1 MTRKRSGRWGAGV
14 CLVGLLQLVGQ
25 PVVSEEKTPAPAQLG
40 KTDPGAS
47 LMDSFALT
55 SRREPI
61 RIRSRD
67 LEFRYNEKRV
77 TYRGDVIVTQGETT
91 LKSDTLT
98 VTYED
103 QPKGQGG
110 AQAKTENSSFQQRL
124 EEIVAEGNVQITS
137 GDRRATSKK
146 AVFNETARTV
156 VLNGNVVLEEEGN
169 RVTGEKVT
177 VYVDEKRSVVEGT
190 GGKEGQVVMVISPR
204 AEEGEKGVK
213 AP

>member
-1 MTRKRSGRWGAGV
+1 
-14 CLVGLLQLVGQ
+14 
-25 PVVSEEKTPAPAQLG
+25 
-40 KTDPGAS
+40 
-47 LMDSFALT
+47 MDSFALT

-77 TYRGDVIVTQGETT
+77 TYRGDVMVTQGETT

-103 QPKGQGG
+103 QPKGQGS
-110 AQAKTENSSFQQRL
+110 AQTKTETSSFQQQL
-124 EEIVAEGNVQITS
+124 QEIVAEGNVQITS

-146 AVFNETARTV
+146 AVFNETTRTV
-156 VLNGNVVLEEEGN
+156 VLSGSVVLEEEGN
-169 RVTGEKVT
+169 QVTGEKVT

-204 AEEGEKGVK
+204 PEEGKKGVK
-213 AP
+213 TP